1 MMRSMWIT
9 FRLVLAV
16 IVAVVMAIGRR
27 IRSGPLVP
35 GWGWGLELRRATL
48 YGLLDTAVEIGRPE
62 RWADLRFEAPV
73 PRSLRGL
80 MHVEADSIN
89 GVSGE
94 WLRTPPLPAHRPV
107 IFYIHGGGFVV
118 GSPGMERPFIAHLAA
133 AARVDAFSVDYR
145 LSPRHRFP
153 AALVDVTKAYLG
165 LLERGIGP
173 ERIFIAGDSA
183 GGNLAAA
190 LLVRLRDE
198 GLPLPAGALLFSAWL
213 DLAVTGST
221 IETNAATDY
230 LPVQD
235 TDPAEHYLGGADP
248 NDPWVSPLYADLSGL
263 PPMLIAAGGR
273 EIILDDSTRF
283 AERAWEAGVE
293 ATLYVEEDMFHAWA
307 SVVPEHPV
315 SKRTFMIAADWI
327 ESHRSCDGNSGY
339 PAVSVT
345 RTDSLEGD
353 QDHAGYD
360 EQD

>member
-1 MMRSMWIT
+1 MRSVWIS

-16 IVAVVMAIGRR
+16 IIAVVTAIGRR
-27 IRSGPLVP
+27 VRSGPLVP
-35 GWGWGLELRRATL
+35 GWSWGLEFRRATL
-48 YGLLDTAVEIGRPE
+48 HGLLETAVEIGNPE
-62 RWADLRFEAPV
+62 RWADLKLEAPI

-80 MHVEADSIN
+80 VRVERDSIN
-89 GVSGE
+89 GVPGE
-94 WLRTPPLPAHRPV
+94 WLRMPPFAPRRPV

-133 AARVDAFSVDYR
+133 ASRADAFSVDYR

-153 AALVDVTKAYLG
+153 AALVDVTKTYIG
-165 LLERGIGP
+165 LLERGIEP
-173 ERIFIAGDSA
+173 SQIFVAGDSA

-221 IETNAATDY
+221 IESNAGTDY
-230 LPVQD
+230 LPVRD
-235 TDPAEHYLGGADP
+235 ADPAEHYLGDADP
-248 NDPWVSPLYADLSGL
+248 TDPWASPLYADLSGL

-273 EIILDDSTRF
+273 ELIFDDSTRF
-283 AERAWEAGVE
+283 AERAWRAGVE
-293 ATLYVEEDMFHAWA
+293 ATLYVEEDMLHAWA
-307 SVVPEHPV
+307 SVVPEHSV

-327 ESHRSCDGNSGY
+327 ETHR
-339 PAVSVT
+339 
-345 RTDSLEGD
+345 SLEGD
-353 QDHAGYD
+353 QDHAGDD